1 MQQIEEIILLVE
13 KIILLVEKIILLVS
27 LLDLEGIIIG
37 FADVAWGPWLL
48 VLLLGGG
55 AFFLCYSRFLPFR
68 FIRHAIDIL
77 RGKFDDPSDPG
88 DISHF
93 AALSSALAATIGVG
107 NIAGVAVAVTTG
119 GPGAIFWMWLSA
131 VVGMATKFFTCTL
144 AIMYR
149 GTDSR
154 GTTQGGPMYTI
165 VEGLGKKWRPLGVFF
180 CVVALIGALPAFQV
194 NQLVQI
200 LRDVIFVPNGWGG
213 ESHFT
218 FNLVAGIII
227 AGSVAL
233 IIFGGILRIGTVAS
247 KLVPGMLLLYMAA
260 AVWILGVNYAN
271 IPKCLWLIIT
281 DAFSGKAVAGGAIGA
296 VITIGI
302 RGIGPIRFYPSAIG
316 AVIMTGIRRAAYS
329 NEAGIGT
336 AALAHGAAKTTEPV
350 REGLIAMLGPAI
362 DTLVICTITALII
375 LTTGVW
381 QSTELNSEAD
391 STVIGIT
398 LTAMAFGKAMPGI
411 GPYLLT
417 LCAVCFSTS
426 TMFAYSYYGAKCMG
440 FLIGAERQ
448 HIYNYFYVAM
458 LVVAAVIS
466 LDTAI
471 SLIDGAFAL
480 MAIPTM
486 ISTLRLAPK
495 VMQATRT
502 YFDQYKDIIKS

>member
-1 MQQIEEIILLVE
+1 MQLME
-13 KIILLVEKIILLVS
+13 K
-27 LLDLEGIIIG
+27 IIIG
-37 FADVAWGPWLL
+37 FADAAWGPWLI

-68 FIRHAIDIL
+68 FVRHAIDIL
-77 RGKFDDPSDPG
+77 RGKYDDPSDPG

-107 NIAGVAVAVTTG
+107 NIAGVAVAVTVG

-131 VVGMATKFFTCTL
+131 IVGMATKFFTCTL

-154 GTTQGGPMYTI
+154 GDTQGGPMYAI
-165 VEGLGKKWRPLGVFF
+165 IEGLGKKWKPLGAFF
-180 CVVALIGALPAFQV
+180 CVAALVGALPAFQV

-200 LRDVIFVPNGWGG
+200 LRDVIFIPNGWIG

-218 FNLVAGIII
+218 FNLTVGIII
-227 AGSVAL
+227 AGLVAL

-247 KLVPGMLLLYMAA
+247 KLVPGMLILYMAA
-260 AVWILGVNYAN
+260 AVWILVVNYAN
-271 IPKCLWLIIT
+271 IPRCLWLIIT
-281 DAFSGKAVAGGAIGA
+281 DAFSGDAAAGGAIGA
-296 VITIGI
+296 VM
-302 RGIGPIRFYPSAIG
+302 
-316 AVIMTGIRRAAYS
+316 MTGIRRAAYS

-362 DTLVICTITALII
+362 DTLIVCTITALII
-375 LTTGVW
+375 LTSGVW
-381 QSTELNSEAD
+381 QSSEAN
-391 STVIGIT
+391 GIT
-398 LTAMAFGKAMPGI
+398 LTVMAFNKAMPGI

-417 LCAVCFSTS
+417 LCVICFSTS

-448 HIYNYFYVAM
+448 HIYNYFYVALM
-458 LVVAAVIS
+458 VVAAVVS
-466 LDTAI
+466 LDAAI

-486 ISTLRLAPK
+486 ISTILLSPK
-495 VMQATRT
+495 VVQATRT
-502 YFDQYKDIIKS
+502 YLDQYKSIIKS

>member
-1 MQQIEEIILLVE
+1 MQQIEKIL
-13 KIILLVEKIILLVS
+13 
-27 LLDLEGIIIG
+27 IG
-37 FADVAWGPWLL
+37 FGNVTWGPWLL

-68 FIRHAIDIL
+68 YIRHAINIL
-77 RGKFDDPSDPG
+77 RGKYDDPSDPG

-107 NIAGVAVAVTTG
+107 NIAGVAVAVTVG

-131 VVGMATKFFTCTL
+131 IVGMATKFFTCSL

-154 GTTQGGPMYTI
+154 GDPQGGPMYAI
-165 VEGLGKKWRPLGVFF
+165 VEGLGKKWKPLGMFF
-180 CVVALIGALPAFQV
+180 CVAALIGALPAFQV

-200 LRDVIFVPNGWGG
+200 LRDVIFIPNGWIG

-218 FNLVAGIII
+218 FDLIAGIII

-247 KLVPGMLLLYMAA
+247 KLVPGMLILYMAA
-260 AVWILGVNYAN
+260 AAWILAVNYAS

-281 DAFSGKAVAGGAIGA
+281 DAFSGQAVAGGAIGA
-296 VITIGI
+296 VI
-302 RGIGPIRFYPSAIG
+302 
-316 AVIMTGIRRAAYS
+316 MTGVRRAAYS

-336 AALAHGAAKTTEPV
+336 AALAHGAAKTTEPI

-362 DTLVICTITALII
+362 DTLIVCTITALII

-381 QSTELNSEAD
+381 QSSEAN
-391 STVIGIT
+391 GIT
-398 LTAMAFGKAMPGI
+398 LTVMAFNKAMPGI

-417 LCAVCFSTS
+417 LCVVCFSTS

-448 HIYNYFYVAM
+448 HIYNYFYVVLM
-458 LVVAAVIS
+458 VVAAVVS
-466 LDTAI
+466 LDAAI
-471 SLIDGAFAL
+471 GLIDGAFAL

-486 ISTLRLAPK
+486 ISTLMLAPK

-502 YFDQYKDIIKS
+502 YFDQYSDIVRS

>member
-1 MQQIEEIILLVE
+1 MQQIE
-13 KIILLVEKIILLVS
+13 K
-27 LLDLEGIIIG
+27 IIIG

-77 RGKFDDPSDPG
+77 RGKYDDPSDPG

-107 NIAGVAVAVTTG
+107 NIAGVAVAVTVG

-154 GTTQGGPMYTI
+154 GDTQGGPMYAI
-165 VEGLGKKWRPLGVFF
+165 VEGLGKKWKPLGAFF
-180 CVVALIGALPAFQV
+180 CVAALIGALPAFQV

-200 LRDVIFVPNGWGG
+200 LRDVIFIPNGWIG

-218 FNLVAGIII
+218 FNLTAGIII
-227 AGSVAL
+227 AGLVAL

-247 KLVPGMLLLYMAA
+247 KLVPGMLILYMAA
-260 AVWILGVNYAN
+260 ALWILAVNYAN

-281 DAFSGKAVAGGAIGA
+281 DAFSGQAVAGG
-296 VITIGI
+296 
-302 RGIGPIRFYPSAIG
+302 AIG

-362 DTLVICTITALII
+362 DTLIVCTITALII
-375 LTTGVW
+375 LTSGVW
-381 QSTELNSEAD
+381 QSSEAN
-391 STVIGIT
+391 GIT
-398 LTAMAFGKAMPGI
+398 LTVMAFNKAMPGI

-417 LCAVCFSTS
+417 LCVLCFSTS

-448 HIYNYFYVAM
+448 HIYNYFYVALM
-458 LVVAAVIS
+458 VVAAVVS
-466 LDTAI
+466 LDAAI

-486 ISTLRLAPK
+486 ISTILLSPR
-495 VMQATRT
+495 VMEATRT
-502 YFDQYKDIIKS
+502 YLDQYKDIITK

>member
-1 MQQIEEIILLVE
+1 MQQLE
-13 KIILLVEKIILLVS
+13 KILIDFGNVT
-27 LLDLEGIIIG
+27 
-37 FADVAWGPWLL
+37 WGPWLL

-68 FIRHAIDIL
+68 YIRHAIDIL
-77 RGKFDDPSDPG
+77 RGKFDEPSDPG

-107 NIAGVAVAVTTG
+107 NIAGVAVAVKVG

-154 GTTQGGPMYTI
+154 GTPQGGPMYSI
-165 VEGLGKKWRPLGVFF
+165 VEGLGQKWRPLGAFF
-180 CVVALIGALPAFQV
+180 CVAALIGALPAFQV

-200 LRDVIFVPNGWGG
+200 VRDVIFVPNGWVG

-218 FNLVAGIII
+218 FDLIAGIII

-247 KLVPGMLLLYMAA
+247 KLVPGMLILYLAA
-260 AVWILGVNYAN
+260 AGWILAVNYAN

-281 DAFSGKAVAGGAIGA
+281 DAFSGDAAAGG
-296 VITIGI
+296 
-302 RGIGPIRFYPSAIG
+302 AIG

-336 AALAHGAAKTTEPV
+336 AALAHGAAKTTESV

-362 DTLVICTITALII
+362 DTLIVCTITALII
-375 LTTGVW
+375 LTSGVW
-381 QSTELNSEAD
+381 QTTEAN
-391 STVIGIT
+391 GIT
-398 LTAMAFGKAMPGI
+398 LTVMAFNKAMPGI

-417 LCAVCFSTS
+417 LCVLSFSTS

-448 HIYNYFYVAM
+448 HIYNYFYVALM
-458 LVVAAVIS
+458 VVAAVVS
-466 LDTAI
+466 LDAAI

-486 ISTLRLAPK
+486 ISTILLAPR
-495 VMQATRT
+495 VMRATRT
-502 YFDQYKDIIKS
+502 YLDQYKDIIKP

>member
-1 MQQIEEIILLVE
+1 MQQIE
-13 KIILLVEKIILLVS
+13 K
-27 LLDLEGIIIG
+27 IIIG
-37 FADVAWGPWLL
+37 FGNVTWGPWLL

-68 FIRHAIDIL
+68 YIRHAINIL
-77 RGKFDDPSDPG
+77 RGKYDDPSDPG

-107 NIAGVAVAVTTG
+107 NIAGVAVAVTVG

-131 VVGMATKFFTCTL
+131 IVGMATKFFTCSL

-154 GTTQGGPMYTI
+154 GDPQGGPMYAI

-180 CVVALIGALPAFQV
+180 CIAALVGALPAFQV

-200 LRDVIFVPNGWGG
+200 IRDVIFVPNGWVG

-218 FNLVAGIII
+218 FDLIAGIVI

-247 KLVPGMLLLYMAA
+247 KLVPGMLILYMAA
-260 AVWILGVNYAN
+260 AAWILGINYAN

-281 DAFSGKAVAGGAIGA
+281 DAFSGQAVAGGAIGA
-296 VITIGI
+296 VI
-302 RGIGPIRFYPSAIG
+302 
-316 AVIMTGIRRAAYS
+316 MTGVRRAAYS

-336 AALAHGAAKTTEPV
+336 AALAHGAAKTTEPI

-362 DTLVICTITALII
+362 DTLIVCTITALII

-381 QSTELNSEAD
+381 QSAEAN
-391 STVIGIT
+391 GIT
-398 LTAMAFGKAMPGI
+398 LTVMAFNKAMPGI

-417 LCAVCFSTS
+417 LCVVCFSTS

-448 HIYNYFYVAM
+448 HIYNYFYVALM
-458 LVVAAVIS
+458 VVAAVVS
-466 LDTAI
+466 LDAAI
-471 SLIDGAFAL
+471 GLIDGAFAL

-486 ISTLRLAPK
+486 ISTLLLAPK
-495 VMQATRT
+495 VMEATRT
-502 YFDQYKDIIKS
+502 YFNQYKDIIKS

>member
-1 MQQIEEIILLVE
+1 MQQIE
-13 KIILLVEKIILLVS
+13 K
-27 LLDLEGIIIG
+27 IIIG

-68 FIRHAIDIL
+68 FIGHAIDIL
-77 RGKFDDPSDPG
+77 RGKYDDPNDPG
-88 DISHF
+88 EISHF

-107 NIAGVAVAVTTG
+107 NIAGVAVAVTVG

-131 VVGMATKFFTCTL
+131 IVGMATKFFTCTL

-154 GTTQGGPMYTI
+154 GTMQGGPMYAI
-165 VEGLGKKWRPLGVFF
+165 VEGLGKKWKPLGVFF
-180 CVVALIGALPAFQV
+180 CIAALIGGLPAFQV

-200 LRDVIFVPNGWGG
+200 LRDVIFIPNGWIG

-218 FNLVAGIII
+218 FNLIAGIII
-227 AGSVAL
+227 AGVVAL

-247 KLVPGMLLLYMAA
+247 KLVPGMLVLYMAA
-260 AVWILGVNYAN
+260 AVWILAVNYAN

-281 DAFSGKAVAGGAIGA
+281 DAFSGQAVAGG
-296 VITIGI
+296 
-302 RGIGPIRFYPSAIG
+302 AIG

-362 DTLVICTITALII
+362 DTLIVCTITALII
-375 LTTGVW
+375 LTSGVW
-381 QSTELNSEAD
+381 QSPDVNGEAD

-398 LTAMAFGKAMPGI
+398 LTVMAFGKAMPGI

-417 LCAVCFSTS
+417 LCVVCFSTS

-440 FLIGAERQ
+440 FLIGADRQ

-458 LVVAAVIS
+458 MVVAAVIS
-466 LDTAI
+466 LDAAI

-486 ISTLRLAPK
+486 ISTILLSPK
-495 VMQATRT
+495 VMRATRT
-502 YFDQYKDIIKS
+502 YLDQYKSIIKS

>member
-1 MQQIEEIILLVE
+1 MQQIE
-13 KIILLVEKIILLVS
+13 K
-27 LLDLEGIIIG
+27 IIIG

-68 FIRHAIDIL
+68 FFRHGIDIL
-77 RGKFDDPSDPG
+77 RGKYDDPSDPG

-107 NIAGVAVAVTTG
+107 NIAGVAVAVTVG

-131 VVGMATKFFTCTL
+131 IVGMATKFFTCTL

-154 GTTQGGPMYTI
+154 GATQGGPMYTI
-165 VEGLGKKWRPLGVFF
+165 IEGLGKKWRPLGAFF
-180 CVVALIGALPAFQV
+180 CVAALIGALPVFQV

-200 LRDVIFVPNGWGG
+200 LRDVIFVPNGWVG

-218 FNLVAGIII
+218 FDLIAGIII
-227 AGSVAL
+227 AGLVGL
-233 IIFGGILRIGTVAS
+233 IIFGGIIRIGTVAS
-247 KLVPGMLLLYMAA
+247 KLVPAMLILYMAA
-260 AVWILGVNYAN
+260 AVWILAVNYVN
-271 IPKCLWLIIT
+271 IPKSLWLIIT
-281 DAFSGKAVAGGAIGA
+281 DAFSGQAVAGGAIG
-296 VITIGI
+296 T
-302 RGIGPIRFYPSAIG
+302 
-316 AVIMTGIRRAAYS
+316 VIMTGIRRAAFS

-336 AALAHGAAKTTEPV
+336 AALAHGAAKTAEPV

-362 DTLVICTITALII
+362 DTLIVCTVTALII
-375 LTTGVW
+375 LTSGVW
-381 QSTELNSEAD
+381 QGTEAN
-391 STVIGIT
+391 GIT
-398 LTAMAFGKAMPGI
+398 LTVMAFDKAMPGI

-417 LCAVCFSTS
+417 LCVVCFSTS

-448 HIYNYFYVAM
+448 HIYNYFYVALM
-458 LVVAAVIS
+458 VVAAVVS
-466 LDTAI
+466 LDAAI

-486 ISTLRLAPK
+486 ISTLLLAPR
-495 VMQATRT
+495 VLQATRT
-502 YFDQYKDIIKS
+502 YFKEYKDIIKS

>member
-1 MQQIEEIILLVE
+1 MQQIEKIL
-13 KIILLVEKIILLVS
+13 
-27 LLDLEGIIIG
+27 IG
-37 FADVAWGPWLL
+37 FGNVTWGPWLL

-68 FIRHAIDIL
+68 YIRHAINIL
-77 RGKFDDPSDPG
+77 RGKYDDPSDPG

-107 NIAGVAVAVTTG
+107 NIAGVAVAVTVG

-131 VVGMATKFFTCTL
+131 IVGMATKFFTCSL

-154 GTTQGGPMYTI
+154 GDPQGGPMYAI
-165 VEGLGKKWRPLGVFF
+165 VEGLGKKWKPLGVFF
-180 CVVALIGALPAFQV
+180 CVAALIGALPAFQV

-200 LRDVIFVPNGWGG
+200 IRDVIFVPNSWVG

-218 FNLVAGIII
+218 FDLIAGIII

-247 KLVPGMLLLYMAA
+247 KLVPGMLILYMAA
-260 AVWILGVNYAN
+260 AVWILGINYAD

-281 DAFSGKAVAGGAIGA
+281 DAFSGQAVAGGAIGA
-296 VITIGI
+296 VI
-302 RGIGPIRFYPSAIG
+302 
-316 AVIMTGIRRAAYS
+316 MTGVRRAAYS

-336 AALAHGAAKTTEPV
+336 AALAHGAAKTTEPI

-362 DTLVICTITALII
+362 DTLIVCTITALII

-381 QSTELNSEAD
+381 ESSEAN
-391 STVIGIT
+391 GIT
-398 LTAMAFGKAMPGI
+398 LTVMAFNKAMPGI

-417 LCAVCFSTS
+417 LCVVCFSTS

-448 HIYNYFYVAM
+448 HIYNYFYVALM
-458 LVVAAVIS
+458 VVAAVVS
-466 LDTAI
+466 LDAAI
-471 SLIDGAFAL
+471 GLIDGAFAL

-486 ISTLRLAPK
+486 ISTLLLAPK

-502 YFDQYKDIIKS
+502 YFDRYDDIIRS

>member
-1 MQQIEEIILLVE
+1 MQQIE
-13 KIILLVEKIILLVS
+13 K
-27 LLDLEGIIIG
+27 IIIG

-68 FIRHAIDIL
+68 FIRHAINIL
-77 RGKFDDPSDPG
+77 RGKYDDPNDPG

-107 NIAGVAVAVTTG
+107 NIAGVAVAVKVG

-131 VVGMATKFFTCTL
+131 VVGMATKYFTCTL

-154 GTTQGGPMYTI
+154 GATQGGPMYAI
-165 VEGLGKKWRPLGVFF
+165 VEGLGKKWKPLGAFF
-180 CVVALIGALPAFQV
+180 CVAALIGALPAFQV

-200 LRDVIFVPNGWGG
+200 VRDVIFVPNGWVG

-218 FNLVAGIII
+218 FDLIAGIII

-247 KLVPGMLLLYMAA
+247 KLVPGMLILYLAA
-260 AVWILGVNYAN
+260 AVWILAINYAN

-281 DAFSGKAVAGGAIGA
+281 DAFSGQAVAGGA
-296 VITIGI
+296 V
-302 RGIGPIRFYPSAIG
+302 G

-362 DTLVICTITALII
+362 DTLIVCTITALII
-375 LTTGVW
+375 LTSGVW
-381 QSTELNSEAD
+381 QSAEAN
-391 STVIGIT
+391 GIT
-398 LTAMAFGKAMPGI
+398 LTVMAFNKAMPGI

-417 LCAVCFSTS
+417 LCVLCFSTS

-448 HIYNYFYVAM
+448 HIYNYFYVALM
-458 LVVAAVIS
+458 VVAAVVS
-466 LDTAI
+466 LDAAI

-486 ISTLRLAPK
+486 ISTILLAPK

-502 YFDQYKDIIKS
+502 YFSQYKDIIKS

>member
-1 MQQIEEIILLVE
+1 M
-13 KIILLVEKIILLVS
+13 
-27 LLDLEGIIIG
+27 
-37 FADVAWGPWLL
+37 
-48 VLLLGGG
+48 LLGDLGYWSCSW
-55 AFFLCYSRFLPFR
+55 AVALFFFATPGFLPFR
-68 FIRHAIDIL
+68 YIRHAINIL
-77 RGKFDDPSDPG
+77 RGKYDDPSDPG

-107 NIAGVAVAVTTG
+107 NIAGVAVAVKVG

-131 VVGMATKFFTCTL
+131 IVGMATKFFTCSL

-154 GTTQGGPMYTI
+154 GDPQGGPMYAI

-180 CVVALIGALPAFQV
+180 CIAALVGALPAFQV

-200 LRDVIFVPNGWGG
+200 IRDVIFVPNGWVG

-218 FNLVAGIII
+218 FDLIAGIII

-247 KLVPGMLLLYMAA
+247 KLVPAMLILYMAA
-260 AVWILGVNYAN
+260 AAWILAVNYAN

-281 DAFSGKAVAGGAIGA
+281 DAFSGQAVAGGAIGA
-296 VITIGI
+296 VI
-302 RGIGPIRFYPSAIG
+302 
-316 AVIMTGIRRAAYS
+316 MTGVRRAAYS

-336 AALAHGAAKTTEPV
+336 AALAHGAAKTTEPI

-362 DTLVICTITALII
+362 DTLIVCTITALII

-381 QSTELNSEAD
+381 QSSEAN
-391 STVIGIT
+391 GIT
-398 LTAMAFGKAMPGI
+398 LTVMAFNKAMPGI

-417 LCAVCFSTS
+417 LCVVCFSTS

-440 FLIGAERQ
+440 FLIGSERQ
-448 HIYNYFYVAM
+448 HIYNYFYVVLM
-458 LVVAAVIS
+458 VVAAVVS
-466 LDTAI
+466 LDAAI

-486 ISTLRLAPK
+486 ISTLLLAPK
-495 VMQATRT
+495 VMDATRT
-502 YFDQYKDIIKS
+502 YFDRYKEIIRS

>member
-1 MQQIEEIILLVE
+1 MQQIEKIL
-13 KIILLVEKIILLVS
+13 
-27 LLDLEGIIIG
+27 IG
-37 FADVAWGPWLL
+37 FGNVTWGPWLL

-68 FIRHAIDIL
+68 FIGHAINIL
-77 RGKFDDPSDPG
+77 RGKYDDPNDPG

-107 NIAGVAVAVTTG
+107 NIAGVAVAVTVG

-144 AIMYR
+144 AVMYR

-154 GTTQGGPMYTI
+154 GDTQGGPMYAL
-165 VEGLGKKWRPLGVFF
+165 VEGLGQKWKPLGIFF
-180 CVVALIGALPAFQV
+180 CVAALIGALPAFQV

-200 LRDVIFVPNGWGG
+200 LRDVIFVPNGWVG
-213 ESHFT
+213 EAHFT
-218 FNLVAGIII
+218 FDLIAGIVI
-227 AGSVAL
+227 AGLVAL

-247 KLVPGMLLLYMAA
+247 RLVPGMLILYLAA
-260 AVWILGVNYAN
+260 AVWILAVNYTK
-271 IPKCLWLIIT
+271 IPGCLWLIIT
-281 DAFSGKAVAGGAIGA
+281 DAFSGQAVAGG
-296 VITIGI
+296 
-302 RGIGPIRFYPSAIG
+302 AIG

-362 DTLVICTITALII
+362 DTLIVCTITALII
-375 LTTGVW
+375 LTSGVW
-381 QSTELNSEAD
+381 QSEEA
-391 STVIGIT
+391 SGIT
-398 LTAMAFGKAMPGI
+398 MTVMAFDQAMPGI

-417 LCAVCFSTS
+417 LCVLCFSTS

-448 HIYNYFYVAM
+448 HIYNYFYVALM
-458 LVVAAVIS
+458 VVAAVVS
-466 LDTAI
+466 LDAAI
-471 SLIDGAFAL
+471 GLIDGAFAL

-486 ISTLRLAPK
+486 ISTLLLAPK

-502 YFDQYKDIIKS
+502 YFDRYKNIIES

>member
-1 MQQIEEIILLVE
+1 MQQIEKIL
-13 KIILLVEKIILLVS
+13 
-27 LLDLEGIIIG
+27 IG
-37 FADVAWGPWLL
+37 FGNVTWGPWLL

-68 FIRHAIDIL
+68 FIGHAINIL
-77 RGKFDDPSDPG
+77 RGKYDDPSDPG

-107 NIAGVAVAVTTG
+107 NIAGVAVAVKVG

-144 AIMYR
+144 AVMYR

-154 GTTQGGPMYTI
+154 GDTQGGPMYAL
-165 VEGLGKKWRPLGVFF
+165 VEGLGQKWKPLGVFF
-180 CVVALIGALPAFQV
+180 CVAALIGALPAFQV

-200 LRDVIFVPNGWGG
+200 LRDVIFVPNGWVG
-213 ESHFT
+213 EAHFT
-218 FNLVAGIII
+218 FDLIAGIVI
-227 AGSVAL
+227 AGLVAL

-247 KLVPGMLLLYMAA
+247 RLVPGMLILYLAA
-260 AVWILGVNYAN
+260 AVWILALNYSN
-271 IPKCLWLIIT
+271 ILDSLWLIIT
-281 DAFSGKAVAGGAIGA
+281 DAFSGQAVTGG
-296 VITIGI
+296 
-302 RGIGPIRFYPSAIG
+302 AIG

-362 DTLVICTITALII
+362 DTLIVCTITALII
-375 LTTGVW
+375 LTSGVW
-381 QSTELNSEAD
+381 QSDEA
-391 STVIGIT
+391 SGIT
-398 LTAMAFGKAMPGI
+398 MTVMAFDQAMPGI

-417 LCAVCFSTS
+417 LCVLCFSTS

-440 FLIGAERQ
+440 FLVGAERQ
-448 HIYNYFYVAM
+448 HIYNYFYVALM
-458 LVVAAVIS
+458 VVAAVVS
-466 LDTAI
+466 LDAAI
-471 SLIDGAFAL
+471 GLIDGAFAL

-486 ISTLRLAPK
+486 ISTLLLAPK

-502 YFDQYKDIIKS
+502 YFDRYKDIIGS

>member
-1 MQQIEEIILLVE
+1 MQQLE
-13 KIILLVEKIILLVS
+13 KILIDFGNVT
-27 LLDLEGIIIG
+27 
-37 FADVAWGPWLL
+37 WGPWLL

-68 FIRHAIDIL
+68 YIKHAIDIL
-77 RGKFDDPSDPG
+77 RGKYDDPSDPG

-107 NIAGVAVAVTTG
+107 NIAGVAVAVKVG

-131 VVGMATKFFTCTL
+131 IVGMATKFFTCTL

-154 GTTQGGPMYTI
+154 GTPQGGPMYSI
-165 VEGLGKKWRPLGVFF
+165 VEGLGQKWKPLGAFF
-180 CVVALIGALPAFQV
+180 CVAALIGALPAFQV

-200 LRDVIFVPNGWGG
+200 VRDVIFVPNGWVG

-218 FNLVAGIII
+218 FDLIAGIII

-247 KLVPGMLLLYMAA
+247 KLVPGMLIIYMAA
-260 AVWILGVNYAN
+260 AVWILAVNYAN

-281 DAFSGKAVAGGAIGA
+281 DAFSGQAVAGG
-296 VITIGI
+296 
-302 RGIGPIRFYPSAIG
+302 AIG

-362 DTLVICTITALII
+362 DTLIVCTITALII
-375 LTTGVW
+375 LTSGVW
-381 QSTELNSEAD
+381 QSTEAN
-391 STVIGIT
+391 GIT
-398 LTAMAFGKAMPGI
+398 LTVMAFNKAMPGI

-417 LCAVCFSTS
+417 LCVLCFSTS

-448 HIYNYFYVAM
+448 HIYNYFYVALM
-458 LVVAAVIS
+458 VVAAVVS
-466 LDTAI
+466 LDAAI

-486 ISTLRLAPK
+486 ISTILLAPK
-495 VMQATRT
+495 VMRATRT
-502 YFDQYKDIIKS
+502 YLDQYKDIIKP

>member
-1 MQQIEEIILLVE
+1 MQQIEKIL
-13 KIILLVEKIILLVS
+13 
-27 LLDLEGIIIG
+27 IG
-37 FADVAWGPWLL
+37 FGNVTWGPWLL
-48 VLLLGGG
+48 VLLIGGG

-68 FIRHAIDIL
+68 FIGHAINIL
-77 RGKFDDPSDPG
+77 RGKYDDPSDPG

-107 NIAGVAVAVTTG
+107 NIAGVAVAVKVG

-144 AIMYR
+144 AVMYR

-154 GTTQGGPMYTI
+154 GDTQGGPMYAL
-165 VEGLGKKWRPLGVFF
+165 VEGLGQKWKPLGVFF
-180 CVVALIGALPAFQV
+180 CVAALIGALPAFQV

-200 LRDVIFVPNGWGG
+200 LRDVIFVPNGWVG
-213 ESHFT
+213 EAHFT
-218 FNLVAGIII
+218 FDLIAGIVI
-227 AGSVAL
+227 AGLVAL

-247 KLVPGMLLLYMAA
+247 RLVPGMLILYLAA
-260 AVWILGVNYAN
+260 AVWILAVNYSN
-271 IPKCLWLIIT
+271 IPGSLWLIIT
-281 DAFSGKAVAGGAIGA
+281 DAFSGQAVAGG
-296 VITIGI
+296 
-302 RGIGPIRFYPSAIG
+302 AIG

-362 DTLVICTITALII
+362 DTLIVCTITALII
-375 LTTGVW
+375 LTSGVW
-381 QSTELNSEAD
+381 QSEEA
-391 STVIGIT
+391 SGIT
-398 LTAMAFGKAMPGI
+398 MTVMAFDQAMPGI

-417 LCAVCFSTS
+417 LCVLCFSTS

-448 HIYNYFYVAM
+448 HIYNYFYVALM
-458 LVVAAVIS
+458 VVAAVVS
-466 LDTAI
+466 LDAAI
-471 SLIDGAFAL
+471 GLIDGAFAL

-486 ISTLRLAPK
+486 ISTLLLAPK

-502 YFDQYKDIIKS
+502 YFDRYKNIIGS

>member
-1 MQQIEEIILLVE
+1 MQWIE
-13 KIILLVEKIILLVS
+13 KILIDFGNVT
-27 LLDLEGIIIG
+27 
-37 FADVAWGPWLL
+37 WGPWLL

-77 RGKFDDPSDPG
+77 RGKYDDASDPG

-107 NIAGVAVAVTTG
+107 NIAGVAVAVTVG

-131 VVGMATKFFTCTL
+131 IVGMATKFFTCTL

-154 GTTQGGPMYTI
+154 GATQGGPMYAI
-165 VEGLGKKWRPLGVFF
+165 VEGLGQKWRPLGAFF
-180 CVVALIGALPAFQV
+180 CVAALIGALPAFQV

-200 LRDVIFVPNGWGG
+200 VRDVIFVPNGWVG

-218 FNLVAGIII
+218 FDLIAGIII

-247 KLVPGMLLLYMAA
+247 KLVPGMLVLYLAA
-260 AVWILGVNYAN
+260 ALWILAVNYAN

-281 DAFSGKAVAGGAIGA
+281 DAFSGEAVAGG
-296 VITIGI
+296 
-302 RGIGPIRFYPSAIG
+302 AIG

-362 DTLVICTITALII
+362 DTLIVCTITALII
-375 LTTGVW
+375 LTSGVW
-381 QSTELNSEAD
+381 QSSEAN
-391 STVIGIT
+391 GIT
-398 LTAMAFGKAMPGI
+398 LTVMAFNKAMPGI

-417 LCAVCFSTS
+417 LCVLCFSTS

-448 HIYNYFYVAM
+448 HIYNYFYVALM
-458 LVVAAVIS
+458 VVAAVVS
-466 LDTAI
+466 LDAAI

-486 ISTLRLAPK
+486 ISTILLSPR

-502 YFDQYKDIIKS
+502 YFDQYKDIIRK

>member
-1 MQQIEEIILLVE
+1 MQWIE
-13 KIILLVEKIILLVS
+13 KIL
-27 LLDLEGIIIG
+27 IG
-37 FADVAWGPWLL
+37 FGNVTWGPWLL
-48 VLLLGGG
+48 VLLIGGG

-68 FIRHAIDIL
+68 FIGHAINIL
-77 RGKFDDPSDPG
+77 RGKYDDPSDPG

-107 NIAGVAVAVTTG
+107 NIAGVAVAVKMG

-144 AIMYR
+144 AVMYR

-154 GTTQGGPMYTI
+154 GDTQGGPMYAL
-165 VEGLGKKWRPLGVFF
+165 VEGLGQKWKPLGVFF
-180 CVVALIGALPAFQV
+180 CVAALIGALPAFQV

-200 LRDVIFVPNGWGG
+200 LRDVIFVPNGWVG
-213 ESHFT
+213 EAHFT
-218 FNLVAGIII
+218 FDLIAGIVI
-227 AGSVAL
+227 AGLVAL

-247 KLVPGMLLLYMAA
+247 KLVPGMLILYLAA
-260 AVWILGVNYAN
+260 AVWILAVNYSN

-281 DAFSGKAVAGGAIGA
+281 DAFSGQAVAGG
-296 VITIGI
+296 
-302 RGIGPIRFYPSAIG
+302 AIG

-362 DTLVICTITALII
+362 DTLIVCTITALII
-375 LTTGVW
+375 LTSGVW
-381 QSTELNSEAD
+381 QSDEA
-391 STVIGIT
+391 SGIT
-398 LTAMAFGKAMPGI
+398 MTVMAFDQAMPGI

-417 LCAVCFSTS
+417 LCVLCFSTS

-448 HIYNYFYVAM
+448 HIYNYFYVALM
-458 LVVAAVIS
+458 VVAAVVS
-466 LDTAI
+466 LDAAI
-471 SLIDGAFAL
+471 GLIDGAFAL

-486 ISTLRLAPK
+486 ISTLLLAPK
-495 VMQATRT
+495 VMQSTRT
-502 YFDQYKDIIKS
+502 YFDRYKDIIGS

>member
-1 MQQIEEIILLVE
+1 MQQIE
-13 KIILLVEKIILLVS
+13 K
-27 LLDLEGIIIG
+27 IIIG

-55 AFFLCYSRFLPFR
+55 TFFLCYSRFLPFR
-68 FIRHAIDIL
+68 FVRHAIDIL
-77 RGKFDDPSDPG
+77 RGKYDDPNDPG

-107 NIAGVAVAVTTG
+107 NIAGVAVAVKVG

-154 GTTQGGPMYTI
+154 GTPQGGPMYAI
-165 VEGLGKKWRPLGVFF
+165 VEGLGKKWKPLGAFF
-180 CVVALIGALPAFQV
+180 CVAALIGALPAFQV

-200 LRDVIFVPNGWGG
+200 VRDVIFVPNGWVG

-218 FNLVAGIII
+218 FDLIAGIII

-247 KLVPGMLLLYMAA
+247 KLVPSMLIIYMAA
-260 AVWILGVNYAN
+260 AVWILAVNYAN

-281 DAFSGKAVAGGAIGA
+281 DAFSGQAVAGGA
-296 VITIGI
+296 V
-302 RGIGPIRFYPSAIG
+302 G

-362 DTLVICTITALII
+362 DTLIICTITALII
-375 LTTGVW
+375 LTSGVW
-381 QSTELNSEAD
+381 QSAEAN
-391 STVIGIT
+391 GIT
-398 LTAMAFGKAMPGI
+398 LTVMAFNKAMPGI

-417 LCAVCFSTS
+417 LCVLCFSTS

-448 HIYNYFYVAM
+448 HIYNYFYVALM
-458 LVVAAVIS
+458 VVAAVVS
-466 LDTAI
+466 LDAAI

-486 ISTLRLAPK
+486 ISTILLAPK

-502 YFDQYKDIIKS
+502 YFEQYKDIIRK

>member
-1 MQQIEEIILLVE
+1 MQQIE
-13 KIILLVEKIILLVS
+13 K
-27 LLDLEGIIIG
+27 IIIG

-68 FIRHAIDIL
+68 FIRHGVDIL
-77 RGKFDDPSDPG
+77 RGKYDDPSDPG

-107 NIAGVAVAVTTG
+107 NIAGVAVAVTVG

-131 VVGMATKFFTCTL
+131 VVGMATKYFTCTL

-154 GTTQGGPMYTI
+154 GTTQGGPMYAI
-165 VEGLGKKWRPLGVFF
+165 VEGLGKKWKPLGAFF
-180 CVVALIGALPAFQV
+180 CVAALIGALPAFQV

-200 LRDVIFVPNGWGG
+200 LRDVVFIPNGWIG

-218 FNLVAGIII
+218 FNLIAGIII
-227 AGSVAL
+227 AGLVAL

-247 KLVPGMLLLYMAA
+247 KLVPGMLILYMAA
-260 AVWILGVNYAN
+260 AVWILVVNYAN
-271 IPKCLWLIIT
+271 IPKSLWLIIT
-281 DAFSGKAVAGGAIGA
+281 DAFSGQAVTGG
-296 VITIGI
+296 
-302 RGIGPIRFYPSAIG
+302 AIG

-362 DTLVICTITALII
+362 DTLIVCTITALII
-375 LTTGVW
+375 LTSGVW
-381 QSTELNSEAD
+381 QTTEAN
-391 STVIGIT
+391 GIT
-398 LTAMAFGKAMPGI
+398 LTVMAFNKAMPGI

-417 LCAVCFSTS
+417 LCVICFSTS

-448 HIYNYFYVAM
+448 HIYNYFYVALM
-458 LVVAAVIS
+458 VVAAVVS
-466 LDTAI
+466 LDAAI

-486 ISTLRLAPK
+486 ISTLLLAPK

-502 YFDQYKDIIKS
+502 YFDQYKDIVRS